1 VLSKK
6 DAAAAEAQGWRLE
19 HIYDLKRKRVLLTV
33 MPVDFPMVSAWAV
46 QGALVRAAKAG
57 DRLAVTA
64 LRAIAKS
71 NVS

>member
-1 VLSKK
+1 MLNKK

-19 HIYDLKRKRVLLTV
+19 HIYDLNRKRVLLTA
-33 MPVDFPMVSAWAV
+33 MPIDFPMVSAWAIQRAIV
-46 QGALVRAAKAG
+46 QAAKAG

-64 LRAIAKS
+64 LKTIARS

>member
-1 VLSKK
+1 MLSKK

-46 QGALVRAAKAG
+46 RSAPGVVA
-57 DRLAVTA
+57 
-64 LRAIAKS
+64 
-71 NVS
+71 